1 MNDCSGL
8 SCRIESI
15 LFTAFDRQ
23 FNLNLWPR
31 SGLFSPSFE
40 VYHLGH
46 TENKMIKYDFQVDHL
61 YECSLDGDLASEGSF
76 YIDEYT
82 ILGTFEAINET
93 YAIEPYQDGSNRQ
106 DGASTFIIYRQRDL
120 KYNSYNNSRYLSDS
134 CNIVVPNS
142 IDRHHIKNEEEFD
155 DHKRYTR
162 EIMEMDTCK
171 LALVAD
177 YRFFNHI
184 GDKNVGSTI
193 NYMVHIADRVDRMYR
208 SESFEDNMP
217 RIGFQISKII
227 VHNKSYTSAKHHY
240 NMQKSLHDIQSHLK
254 LFSLEDWSQ
263 VCLAHLFTYQDFT
276 DGTIGLAYVAS
287 QRQDTV
293 GGICSPRIR
302 NGNDYVSA
310 NVGLSTPL
318 NWGKRMTTLEFQ
330 LVLAHGHSFG
340 SEHDPLEGVCSP
352 SEAKGGKYLMFP
364 AALSGLNSNNKL
376 FSSCS
381 KDSIKG
387 VLQAKSQLCFTE
399 RSKSRCG
406 NYEVEEGE
414 ECDAGILGNK
424 GRSSCCTPN
433 CKFRPNAV
441 CSDENEICCLNCQI
455 APNTTL
461 CQEAVSE
468 DISCLGES
476 YCEYPSNITILLYH
490 CYHGIASIILSLTS
504 TTGFSSQ
511 CPQALPK
518 EDNAPCIGGGV
529 CQNGICLTF
538 CEKYDKSPCICSE
551 DNISCQICC
560 KDNASA
566 ICKPHLDA
574 NGQMISLPDDNPCLE
589 GICKKGKCSKTVQD
603 FITRIHSALENLS
616 SRDVAEW
623 ITNNIVGA
631 TLIISVLV
639 WIPCSCIVNTVDNK
653 QQKNR
658 DKKRMERYLQSVQ
671 AEVASKYDI

>member
-1 MNDCSGL
+1 MMIISCIHFSVTMIDLERIQYYEKLQLADFKYITSQNTRSNTNGCSGL

-208 SESFEDNMP
+208 SESFKDNMP

-227 VHNKSYTSAKHHY
+227 VHNESYTSAKHHY

-254 LFSLEDWSQ
+254 LFSLKDWSQ
-263 VCLAHLFTYQDFT
+263 VCLAHLFTYQDFA

-441 CSDENEICCLNCQI
+441 C
-455 APNTTL
+455 
-461 CQEAVSE
+461 
-468 DISCLGES
+468 
-476 YCEYPSNITILLYH
+476 
-490 CYHGIASIILSLTS
+490 
-504 TTGFSSQ
+504 SSQ